1 MKQEEYSWLLITEK
15 ANNHYLD
22 FSVNTNSLGIPD
34 ALRKNFYHLIN
45 VVSSYPDTN
54 CVTLSAALAEKYK
67 ISPDSFLCGNGA
79 DDLLYRLV
87 FALKP
92 NRALIIEPTYEEYD
106 RALKLVNCNVYHY
119 QLSPANQFEL
129 SRDVLA
135 TITKDLDII
144 FLCNPNNPTGNIVRP
159 QLLGEIIEMCQ
170 KENVFLVVDECFL
183 EFIQDWETYT
193 LKSKAAA
200 SSNLVVIDAFT
211 KTYSLAGFRL
221 GFCVSGNK
229 RLLENMKSQGQSY
242 GVSVP
247 AQFAGVCAL
256 MDKHYLQDTY
266 AFLEV
271 ERSWLYSQLYALDI
285 EVWPSQGNFL
295 LFKTAYSNLQKELIK
310 NNIKVRDCSQ
320 FYGLGPEYCRIA
332 VRPHEENAKF
342 IEVLRSILNQQN
354 QNRM

>member
-15 ANNHYLD
+15 ANSHYLD

-34 ALRKNFYHLIN
+34 TLRENFSHLIS
-45 VVSSYPDTN
+45 VVGSYPDTD
-54 CVTLSAALAEKYK
+54 CVTLSTALAEKYK
-67 ISPDSFLCGNGA
+67 ISSNSLLCGNGA

-92 NRALIIEPTYEEYD
+92 HRALIIEPTYEEYN
-106 RALKLVNCNVYHY
+106 RALELVNCNVYHY
-119 QLSPANQFEL
+119 QLSPTNQFEL
-129 SRDVLA
+129 SRDLLTA
-135 TITKDLDII
+135 ITKDLDII

-159 QLLGEIIEMCQ
+159 QLLGEIIEKCQ

-221 GFCVSGNK
+221 GFCISGNDS
-229 RLLENMKSQGQSY
+229 LLENMKSQGQSY

-256 MDKHYLQDTY
+256 MDQHYLQETY
-266 AFLEV
+266 AFLSV
-271 ERSWLYSQLYALDI
+271 ERTWLYSQLHAFDI

-295 LFKTAYSNLQKELIK
+295 LFKTAYPNLRQALIR
-310 NNIKVRDCSQ
+310 NRIKVRDCSQ

-332 VRPHEENAKF
+332 VRSHEENVKF
-342 IEVLRSILNQQN
+342 IEVLRTILK
-354 QNRM
+354 